1 MQGELNLFK
10 RSALDDVL
18 PVCDELG
25 AAFVPYYPLASGV
38 LTGKY
43 RRGEQPP
50 EHSRMADQVGEV
62 LRARILSDR
71 TFARLDVLEA
81 YAADHGHTL
90 LELAFAWLLGLPA
103 VAGVIAGASKP
114 GQAASNAAAAGW
126 SLTREQVDEVTQ
138 AVASAG

>member
-1 MQGELNLFK
+1 
-10 RSALDDVL
+10 
-18 PVCDELG
+18 
-25 AAFVPYYPLASGV
+25 
-38 LTGKY
+38 
-43 RRGEQPP
+43 
-50 EHSRMADQVGEV
+50 MADQVDDQ

-81 YAADHGHTL
+81 YAADHGHTP

-126 SLTREQVDEVTQ
+126 SLTPAQVDEVAQ
-138 AVASAG
+138 AVAAAG